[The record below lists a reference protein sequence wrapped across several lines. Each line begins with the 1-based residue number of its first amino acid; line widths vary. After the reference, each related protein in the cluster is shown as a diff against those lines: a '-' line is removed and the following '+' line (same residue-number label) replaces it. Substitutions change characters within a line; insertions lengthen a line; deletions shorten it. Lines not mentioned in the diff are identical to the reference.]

1 MTSRV
6 ITLATCNRV
15 GDHNGPR
22 NRNPYPE
29 GSLSKIRTRH
39 LFTMR
44 LDTNPIVAVGATP
57 EGFLRLWLRRRIVQ
71 IGRPGMTMDR
81 LGSLST
87 FLQATELS
95 TAKTKAIRS
104 HPLANS
110 AVTS

>member
-6 ITLATCNRV
+6 ITLATYNRV
-15 GDHNGPR
+15 GDHNGPAS
-22 NRNPYPE
+22 RNPYPE

-44 LDTNPIVAVGATP
+44 LDTSPIVAVGATP
-57 EGFLRLWLRRRIVQ
+57 KSFRRLWLRRRVVQ
-71 IGRPGMTMDR
+71 IGRPAMTMDR

-95 TAKTKAIRS
+95 TAQDQSNTKSYARE
-104 HPLANS
+104 
-110 AVTS
+110 